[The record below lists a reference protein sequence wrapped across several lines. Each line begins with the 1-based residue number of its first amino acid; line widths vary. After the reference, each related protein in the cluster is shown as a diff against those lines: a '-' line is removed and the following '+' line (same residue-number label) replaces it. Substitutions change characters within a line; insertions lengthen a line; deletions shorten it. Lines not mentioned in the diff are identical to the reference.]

1 MKVVKS
7 KEFWM
12 GAVALAVVL
21 KFGDKVPVAN
31 AFVGRAKAALQ

>member
-12 GAVALAVVL
+12 GVAALAVLL
-21 KFGDKVPVAN
+21 KFGDKVPVAGP
-31 AFVGRAKAALQ
+31 FVGRVKAAL